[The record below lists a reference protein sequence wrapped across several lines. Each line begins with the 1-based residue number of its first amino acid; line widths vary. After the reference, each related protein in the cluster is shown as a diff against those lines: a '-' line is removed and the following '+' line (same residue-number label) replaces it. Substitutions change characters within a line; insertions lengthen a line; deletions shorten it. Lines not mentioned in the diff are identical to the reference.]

1 MLTSSVGAA
10 QSSVR
15 RVGSKTAQPRLWHGR
30 IRNVLV
36 LLAVLLVAACTN
48 ALESQL
54 PDSSAIDLSAK
65 GKTAIKSRQGN
76 PQAKG
81 GHQGSYELFAGSAVD
96 GGSVGDL
103 SSGADGVEQTGDK
116 FSINVDGADIGE
128 VTKLVL
134 GDTLGMNYILDQ
146 RVQGTMTIATVRPMT
161 AKQVLSAFEQALRLS
176 GATLIHQ
183 GETYKVVPLQE
194 VLEGEMGTAES
205 AQRGASATP
214 GYGVTFI
221 PLRFISPNNM
231 LELLD
236 SFVARSGSVR
246 ASNIGNMV
254 LRRGS
259 GQERQQL
266 VDVVLSFDVDWMKQ
280 QTASIAILGNS
291 KPAEMVQK
299 LQAIFAT
306 DASFSGGNA
315 LKVIPLERL
324 NGVVLIANSQKKV
337 RRALTWVARLDQ
349 ESDEETQFY
358 VYNVQ
363 NGSAVSLA
371 KILNSTF
378 LEKSGED
385 TVASQVD
392 PNQDTATV
400 SSDLT
405 SSDSGDE
412 ENIDD
417 EGDGTDQSADGKS
430 NRQDASVDTGATTA
444 ATDVPKAD
452 LSSGIRITPNPETNT
467 IVIRAPPKVYA
478 KILSTLKQ
486 IDKQAVQVLVNATI
500 AEVTLNDE
508 LSYGVQAYL
517 KDKDINVGFAEGTG
531 LAIKPNIPGLNFLVG
546 SPVDPRIVLEA
557 LSAVT
562 RVKVVSSPSVVVL
575 ENENAVIK
583 VGDSVPIKVREQQ
596 STTGDSNIV
605 NQIEYRDSGVI
616 LKVKPRVSAT
626 GMVTMVISQE
636 LSSVTGGTADNPTFS
651 QRTVAS
657 TVSVPSTQT
666 VALGGLISGQET
678 KGKKSVPLLNKV
690 PIIGDLIGKTE
701 NIARR
706 TELIIFLT
714 PQVIQDGEDA
724 SQVSEELRE
733 KMRSLGFN

>member
-1 MLTSSVGAA
+1 
-10 QSSVR
+10 
-15 RVGSKTAQPRLWHGR
+15 
-30 IRNVLV
+30 
-36 LLAVLLVAACTN
+36 
-48 ALESQL
+48 
-54 PDSSAIDLSAK
+54 
-65 GKTAIKSRQGN
+65 
-76 PQAKG
+76 
-81 GHQGSYELFAGSAVD
+81 
-96 GGSVGDL
+96 
-103 SSGADGVEQTGDK
+103 
-116 FSINVDGADIGE
+116 
-128 VTKLVL
+128 
-134 GDTLGMNYILDQ
+134 
-146 RVQGTMTIATVRPMT
+146 
-161 AKQVLSAFEQALRLS
+161 LRLS
-176 GATLIHQ
+176 GATLIRQ

-194 VLEGEMGTAES
+194 VLEGEMGTAEQ
-205 AQRGASATP
+205 AERGGSATP
-214 GYGVTFI
+214 GYGVTII

-254 LRRGS
+254 LLRGS

-280 QTASIAILGNS
+280 QTASIAILANS

-299 LQAIFAT
+299 LQTIFAT
-306 DASFSGGNA
+306 DSSFSGGNA
-315 LKVIPLERL
+315 LRVIPLERL

-337 RRALTWVARLDQ
+337 KRALTWVARLDQ
-349 ESDEETQFY
+349 ESDEETQYY

-371 KILNSTF
+371 KILNATF
-378 LEKSGED
+378 LEKSGEE

-400 SSDLT
+400 SSDT
-405 SSDSGDE
+405 SSSDPDSED
-412 ENIDD
+412 NIDE
-417 EGDGTDQSADGKS
+417 EGDGTDQAADGKS
-430 NRQDASVDTGATTA
+430 DRQDGTIDTA
-444 ATDVPKAD
+444 ATAPTETLKTD

-467 IVIRAPPKVYA
+467 IIIRAPPKIYA

-500 AEVTLNDE
+500 AEVTLSDE

-546 SPVDPRIVLEA
+546 SPVDPRVVLEA

-596 STTGDSNIV
+596 STSGDSNIV

-616 LKVKPRVSAT
+616 LKVKPRVSAN

-657 TVSVPSTQT
+657 TVSVPSSQT
-666 VALGGLISGQET
+666 VALGGMISGQET
-678 KGKKSVPLLNKV
+678 KGKKSIPVLNRV

-701 NIARR
+701 NIAKR
-706 TELIIFLT
+706 TELIVFLT

-724 SQVSEELRE
+724 AQVSEELRE
-733 KMRSLGFN
+733 KMRNMGFN